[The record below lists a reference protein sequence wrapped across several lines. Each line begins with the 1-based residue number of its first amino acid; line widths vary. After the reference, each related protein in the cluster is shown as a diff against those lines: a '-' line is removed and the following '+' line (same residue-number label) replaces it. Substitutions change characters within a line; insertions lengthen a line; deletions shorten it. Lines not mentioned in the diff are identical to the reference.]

1 MNEEILR
8 SYGAIVKNLEK
19 GEYLFYEGDKARNY
33 FQVQEGRL
41 KMFNVSEEGKEF
53 TQGYFEDG
61 ESLGEPPLLLHEC
74 YPASAA
80 ATQPTTVYK
89 LTGEHFQKLLKE
101 HPEAQAALLMR
112 LARRLYS
119 KSTSLRNLANTCPE
133 ARIVTFL
140 DSYKKHAQQESRVRI
155 PYTRQE
161 IANATGLRVETVIR
175 TLSALNQMKRVAI
188 INRKLYY

>member
-1 MNEEILR
+1 MNEEILL

-19 GEYLFYEGDKARNY
+19 GEYLFYEGDMARNY
-33 FQVQEGRL
+33 FQIQEGRM
-41 KMFNVSEEGKEF
+41 KMFNVNEEGKEF

-61 ESLGEPPLLLHEC
+61 ESLGEPPLLLHEP

-101 HPEAQAALLMR
+101 HPEEQAALLMR
-112 LARRLYS
+112 LARRLYR
-119 KSTSLRNLANTCPE
+119 KATSLRNLANTCPE
-133 ARIVTFL
+133 ERIVTFL
-140 DSYKKHAQQESRVRI
+140 EGYKKHAQQESRIHI

-188 INRKLYY
+188 IDRKLYY